1 MATDGHGGLIQPRKV
16 PNPVRESQSH
26 RELHRE
32 LLFSH
37 SRGILPRH
45 RAELPRVLESRRL
58 RQLREELQGPPSD
71 LEQQLRKRHQRLE
84 EVCAVP
90 LSPILLCQ
98 PSIPTFSPDLLPSPH
113 PPPSLHPSTLHPS
126 LHPPIYPCIH
136 PPSIP
141 SSLHACM
148 CQETAGL
155 WGQSRGPRPG
165 PMAVPP
171 GPHLPQHERE
181 AAAGPDP
188 GPRPEFLLVRDSLR
202 KMKLA
207 EPGAWQTTSQCWER
221 HPALSFWES
230 SWSGAAVGTA
240 ASASPKR

>member
-1 MATDGHGGLIQPRKV
+1 MAFADRSGAAVTVTITGGAHRENSRARWSQHPAHVSASLASQGVGTRTASTEDMGLFQSKRGDDKAPRSSAVLEGDGSDVLSPHMATDGHGGLIQPRKV

-84 EVCAVP
+84 E
-90 LSPILLCQ
+90 
-98 PSIPTFSPDLLPSPH
+98 
-113 PPPSLHPSTLHPS
+113 
-126 LHPPIYPCIH
+126 
-136 PPSIP
+136 
-141 SSLHACM
+141 
-148 CQETAGL
+148 
-155 WGQSRGPRPG
+155 
-165 PMAVPP
+165 
-171 GPHLPQHERE
+171 HERE

-207 EPGAWQTTSQCWER
+207 EPGAWQM
-221 HPALSFWES
+221 
-230 SWSGAAVGTA
+230 
-240 ASASPKR
+240 

>member
-1 MATDGHGGLIQPRKV
+1 MAFADRSGAAVTVTITGGAHRENSRVRWSQHPAHVSASLASQGVGSRTASTEDMGLFQSKRGDDKAPRSSVVLEGDRSDVLSLDMATDGHGGLIQPRKV

-84 EVCAVP
+84 E
-90 LSPILLCQ
+90 
-98 PSIPTFSPDLLPSPH
+98 
-113 PPPSLHPSTLHPS
+113 
-126 LHPPIYPCIH
+126 
-136 PPSIP
+136 
-141 SSLHACM
+141 
-148 CQETAGL
+148 
-155 WGQSRGPRPG
+155 
-165 PMAVPP
+165 
-171 GPHLPQHERE
+171 HERE

-207 EPGAWQTTSQCWER
+207 EPGAWQT
-221 HPALSFWES
+221 
-230 SWSGAAVGTA
+230 
-240 ASASPKR
+240 

>member
-1 MATDGHGGLIQPRKV
+1 MEGDGSDVLSPDMATDGHGVLIQPRKV

-84 EVCAVP
+84 EV
-90 LSPILLCQ
+90 
-98 PSIPTFSPDLLPSPH
+98 
-113 PPPSLHPSTLHPS
+113 
-126 LHPPIYPCIH
+126 Y
-136 PPSIP
+136 
-141 SSLHACM
+141 
-148 CQETAGL
+148 
-155 WGQSRGPRPG
+155 
-165 PMAVPP
+165 
-171 GPHLPQHERE
+171 
-181 AAAGPDP
+181 P
-188 GPRPEFLLVRDSLR
+188 GPRPEFLLVRESLR

-207 EPGAWQTTSQCWER
+207 EPGAWQT
-221 HPALSFWES
+221 
-230 SWSGAAVGTA
+230 
-240 ASASPKR
+240 